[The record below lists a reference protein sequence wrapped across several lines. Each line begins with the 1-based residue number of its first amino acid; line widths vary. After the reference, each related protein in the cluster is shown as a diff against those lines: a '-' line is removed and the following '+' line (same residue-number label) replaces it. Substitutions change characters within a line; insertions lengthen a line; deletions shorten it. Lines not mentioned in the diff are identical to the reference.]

1 CWPMKRDRIHL
12 IQTGIR
18 RICGVLASH
27 PPPRLMRNIE
37 EVGELPIQATN
48 SSVRRPS
55 LATVEDSDDFETLAT
70 HSIRC
75 PVSCP
80 RNHELARPRHPARPS
95 EIREVCE
102 TLDGGEHHR
111 ANTCRCAGVLP
122 GDVSTKFSKVTDRA

>member
-1 CWPMKRDRIHL
+1 MKRDRIHL

-48 SSVRRPS
+48 SSVRRPP

-70 HSIRC
+70 RHFGSHFSQFLANASTFSLVTGVSGVSSTTRNGSFLKWSLLMRC
-75 PVSCP
+75 
-80 RNHELARPRHPARPS
+80 
-95 EIREVCE
+95 
-102 TLDGGEHHR
+102 
-111 ANTCRCAGVLP
+111 
-122 GDVSTKFSKVTDRA
+122 STA